1 MVKILAV
8 DDSKSMRQMVSQTL
22 TEAGFETKLAVDGV
36 DALEVAKDYV
46 ADVVIT
52 DVNMPN
58 MDGITLVKR
67 LRELPDYR
75 YKPILVLTTESSMEK
90 KMEGK
95 NAGASGWIVKPFDPD
110 RLVATVKRVLD

>member
-8 DDSKSMRQMVSQTL
+8 DDSKSMRHMVSQTL
-22 TEAGFETKLAVDGV
+22 TDAGFETQLACDGV
-36 DALEVAKDYV
+36 EALAMAQEFA
-46 ADVVIT
+46 ADLVLT

-67 LRELPDYR
+67 LRELPEYR

-110 RLVATVKRVLD
+110 RLIATVRRVLD

>member
-8 DDSKSMRQMVSQTL
+8 DDSRSMRQMVSQTL
-22 TEAGFETKLAVDGV
+22 QDAGFETELACDGV
-36 DALEVAKDYV
+36 EALELAKRYS
-46 ADVVIT
+46 ADLVLT

-67 LRELPDYR
+67 LRELPEYR

-110 RLVATVKRVLD
+110 RLVATVRRVLD